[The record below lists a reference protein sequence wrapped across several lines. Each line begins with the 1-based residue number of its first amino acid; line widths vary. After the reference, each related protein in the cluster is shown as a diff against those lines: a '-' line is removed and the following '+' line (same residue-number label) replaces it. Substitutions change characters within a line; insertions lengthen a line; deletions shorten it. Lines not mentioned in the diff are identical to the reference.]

1 MMQTA
6 VDDTGPRRHPG
17 FDHDDCAVTTNAPT
31 CFGEKPSGL
40 RQMVEHIRHDD
51 GSQRLPFKRQEGAI
65 KYDLHTRGWRNVGGN
80 EPRNEIAEKS
90 CTRPD
95 LEHWCVPGGKRF
107 DDGGVPFLVDPP
119 EKRLLLDDA
128 ATLLVET
135 RIVQIEPAREG
146 VS

>member
-1 MMQTA
+1 R
-6 VDDTGPRRHPG
+6 P
-17 FDHDDCAVTTNAPT
+17 
-31 CFGEKPSGL
+31 PS
-40 RQMVEHIRHDD
+40 
-51 GSQRLPFKRQEGAI
+51 KRQEGAI
-65 KYDLHTRGWRNVGGN
+65 KYDLPTRGWRNVGGN

-90 CTRPD
+90 RTRPD

-146 VS
+146 VSSPPLRPLAYCHVTPQRAC